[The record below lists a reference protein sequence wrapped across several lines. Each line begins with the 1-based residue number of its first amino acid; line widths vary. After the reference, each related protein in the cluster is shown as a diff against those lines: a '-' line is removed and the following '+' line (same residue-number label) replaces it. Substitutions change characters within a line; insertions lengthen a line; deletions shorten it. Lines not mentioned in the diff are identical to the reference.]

1 MPGKY
6 KRSLVRHLLIAVMC
20 SSDIA
25 VVQNVFNQ
33 QLLENIDWSAEKF
46 EMQVASTFKLN
57 Q

>member
-1 MPGKY
+1 
-6 KRSLVRHLLIAVMC
+6 MC

-46 EMQVASTFKLN
+46 AMQVASTFKLN